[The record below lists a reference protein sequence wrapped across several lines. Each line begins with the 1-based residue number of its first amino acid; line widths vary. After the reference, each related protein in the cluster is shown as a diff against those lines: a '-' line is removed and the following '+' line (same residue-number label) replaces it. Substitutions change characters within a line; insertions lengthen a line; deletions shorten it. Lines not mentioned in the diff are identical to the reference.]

1 MLDCGCS
8 NSWVPAVRTDM
19 NGFRIGLTVAALAA
33 HPAMGAESATKLK
46 CASAQGIKTEVE
58 RELVPGN
65 TYNVNVVF
73 VGKAPPA
80 QEIDR
85 ILRDCLAAAARQ
97 DGSKDI
103 LGSPWLR
110 KKAGDRHNNDELLHP
125 YDGLQYLGY
134 EARSGAIAI
143 RGSGEVA
150 PVPREESRR

>member
-1 MLDCGCS
+1 MSRIL
-8 NSWVPAVRTDM
+8 
-19 NGFRIGLTVAALAA
+19 IGLTVAALSA
-33 HPAMGAESATKLK
+33 HPAMGAEGATKLK

-58 RELVPGN
+58 LELVAGN
-65 TYNVNVVF
+65 TYNVNVIF
-73 VGKAPPA
+73 LGKAPSP

-85 ILRDCLAAAARQ
+85 ILRVCLAAAARQ

-134 EARSGAIAI
+134 EACSGTIAI

-150 PVPREESRR
+150 SAPPALRFLPSNQPHGE